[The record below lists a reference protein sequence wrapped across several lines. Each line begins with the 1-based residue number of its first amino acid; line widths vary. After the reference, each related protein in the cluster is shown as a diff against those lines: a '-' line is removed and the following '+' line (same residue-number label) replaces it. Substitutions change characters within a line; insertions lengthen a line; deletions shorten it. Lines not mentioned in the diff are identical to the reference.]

1 MLKNYL
7 IIAWRNFLKHKS
19 FSLINIA
26 GLAVGLA
33 CFILIM
39 LYVQF
44 ELSFDRYH
52 EKAERVY
59 RVVAHQ
65 PGNVYLGSDH
75 FAVTQAVLSKTLKAE
90 YPEVSHAVALD
101 DWNEVLVTMGDKS
114 FYENGVIWAGPDIF
128 QIFSFPLLAGNPASA
143 LSEPYTVVLTEA
155 TAQKYFGAENP
166 LGKIIRL
173 QDKHDMT
180 VTGVVKNVP
189 RNSHFHFNMLG
200 AFETLI
206 AINDNKE
213 QFQQW
218 GNSSFYT
225 YILVQPG
232 FDAAAFEAKL
242 VDLVKKYH
250 TEEWRDK
257 TKPHR
262 YYLQPLQEIHL
273 NSHINFDIGKNN
285 DVRYLYLVSGLALI
299 ILLLACINYMN
310 LTTARATL
318 RAKEVGMRKVVGADR
333 LQLLKQFMGESLL
346 LTVAASLLALLL
358 VKLLLPAFSNL
369 VDRDLSFGLLLQ
381 GRLIVGLAAAIFVV
395 GSIAG
400 SYPAFF
406 LTAFQPAKV
415 LKGEIKDQ
423 GRSRLRST
431 LVILQFAATAA
442 LIICTAAVQQQ
453 LHYIKNVK
461 LGYNREQVLVMRMRD
476 REARKKF
483 DLIKR
488 DLLNHPNFESVTA
501 SGHLPTSIGSQTGL
515 GWTKRDGQEAIHSYN
530 TTVDYD
536 FINVFEI
543 ELVEG
548 RNFSRMFA
556 TDSAQA
562 FIINEK
568 LRDLLGWESAVGKPF
583 GRGDEANGKVIGVM
597 KNFHMHSFRQEI
609 HPLFIQLGA
618 NWSWYASARI
628 RTNDIPGAIAHMR
641 GVWQK
646 YSANYP
652 FDYFFLDEEFNK
664 MYRAEERLSTMFG
677 YFTMLAIFVACLGLS
692 GLASFM
698 AERRTKEIGIRKVL
712 GASLGQL
719 LILLSKDFAK
729 LIILAN
735 LLAWPVAWYA
745 MNQWLQN
752 FAYHAPLGWTIF
764 FLTAFAAL
772 LLGLFTVSF
781 QTIKAALG
789 NPIEALRYE

>member
-1 MLKNYL
+1 
-7 IIAWRNFLKHKS
+7 
-19 FSLINIA
+19 
-26 GLAVGLA
+26 
-33 CFILIM
+33 
-39 LYVQF
+39 
-44 ELSFDRYH
+44 
-52 EKAERVY
+52 
-59 RVVAHQ
+59 
-65 PGNVYLGSDH
+65 
-75 FAVTQAVLSKTLKAE
+75 
-90 YPEVSHAVALD
+90 
-101 DWNEVLVTMGDKS
+101 
-114 FYENGVIWAGPDIF
+114 
-128 QIFSFPLLAGNPASA
+128 
-143 LSEPYTVVLTEA
+143 
-155 TAQKYFGAENP
+155 
-166 LGKIIRL
+166 
-173 QDKHDMT
+173 
-180 VTGVVKNVP
+180 
-189 RNSHFHFNMLG
+189 
-200 AFETLI
+200 
-206 AINDNKE
+206 
-213 QFQQW
+213 
-218 GNSSFYT
+218 
-225 YILVQPG
+225 
-232 FDAAAFEAKL
+232 
-242 VDLVKKYH
+242 
-250 TEEWRDK
+250 
-257 TKPHR
+257 
-262 YYLQPLQEIHL
+262 
-273 NSHINFDIGKNN
+273 
-285 DVRYLYLVSGLALI
+285 
-299 ILLLACINYMN
+299 
-310 LTTARATL
+310 
-318 RAKEVGMRKVVGADR
+318 R

-346 LTVAASLLALLL
+346 LTLAASLIALLL
-358 VKLLLPAFSNL
+358 VELLLPAFSNL
-369 VDRDLSFGLLLQ
+369 VERDLSFGLLLQ
-381 GRLIVGLAAAIFVV
+381 GRVIAGLAAAIFVV
-395 GSIAG
+395 GLIAG

-415 LKGEIKDQ
+415 LKGEIKDH

-476 REARKKF
+476 REARKKI

-664 MYRAEERLSTMFG
+664 MYRAEERLSSMFG

-735 LLAWPVAWYA
+735 LLASAGVAGCLVCHEPMA
-745 MNQWLQN
+745 AKFRLSRA
-752 FAYHAPLGWTIF
+752 FGLDGF
-764 FLTAFAAL
+764 FSDRIRGFAA
-772 LLGLFTVSF
+772 GIAYRQFPNHQGCTC
-781 QTIKAALG
+781 
-789 NPIEALRYE
+789 